1 MNIPHFPLKSLR
13 MVSPVI
19 VLACFVLITVIIT
32 SSSNLYAISPG
43 VDFYSIDSPPPGM
56 HSLEPLIGKWWNWW
70 ENHPASVANN
80 WPECLKGSG
89 GNIGNGKSIVFTPN
103 PASAVSANAGAKNQK
118 CELSSNQLL
127 YLTIYPGECSTG
139 AIPEDGPS
147 KSPSSIT
154 PNDLLKCATDSN
166 EVIKLMKVKVDGQDV
181 SSHIIR
187 QSTTQPFKFFIPQE
201 NAVAYKTPPSGGNN
215 TSMAENYYLFFKP
228 MPVGH
233 HTIELEVIRV
243 PNVSTQPV
251 EHPIAKWDIDVTK

>member
-1 MNIPHFPLKSLR
+1 MR
-13 MVSPVI
+13 
-19 VLACFVLITVIIT
+19 
-32 SSSNLYAISPG
+32 
-43 VDFYSIDSPPPGM
+43 
-56 HSLEPLIGKWWNWW
+56 SLEPLIGKWWNWW

-89 GNIGNGKSIVFTPN
+89 GNTGNGKSIVFTPN

-127 YLTIYPGECSTG
+127 YLTVYPGECSTG

-154 PNDLLKCATDSN
+154 PTDLLKCAKDSN
-166 EVIKLMKVKVDGQDV
+166 MVIKLMKVKVDGQDV

-187 QSTTQPFKFFIPQE
+187 QSTSQPFKFFIPPE

-228 MPVGH
+228 LPVGQ

-243 PNVSTQPV
+243 PTVSTQPV
-251 EHPIAKWDIDVTK
+251 EHPIAKWDIKVVP